1 MTAIPTVPHLA
12 DTRWDC
18 EAVSACHWV
27 GSALPDWYILVY
39 TGIYFS
45 HSFWSLSISVRRLH
59 TLQLPLARS
68 RLSLH
73 MVFSPLHCWLV
84 WATVCRLKF
93 DAIPHLYFC
102 CFLSFWFHIKNSSS
116 NNKNPCPSQWLC
128 SFRSFDLICGVCLE
142 RREQSY
148 PCTQMLFSSVILW
161 RGCPS
166 YL

>member
-1 MTAIPTVPHLA
+1 M
-12 DTRWDC
+12 
-18 EAVSACHWV
+18 
-27 GSALPDWYILVY
+27 
-39 TGIYFS
+39 
-45 HSFWSLSISVRRLH
+45 SISVRRLH

-93 DAIPHLYFC
+93 GAIPHLYFC

-128 SFRSFDLICGVCLE
+128 SFRSFDLICGGLFRAQRAVLSVHTDVIFQCHSLKGLSFLSLTSGVLPISA
-142 RREQSY
+142 RWALPNS
-148 PCTQMLFSSVILW
+148 LFSLW
-161 RGCPS
+161 F
-166 YL
+166 